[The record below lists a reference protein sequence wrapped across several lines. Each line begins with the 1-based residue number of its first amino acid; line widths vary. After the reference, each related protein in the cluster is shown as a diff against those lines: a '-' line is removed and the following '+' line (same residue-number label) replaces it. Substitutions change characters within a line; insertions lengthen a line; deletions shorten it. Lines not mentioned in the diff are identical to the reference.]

1 MLMVT
6 ALFGM
11 GVMALIVKVNMSAR
25 RNSSEER
32 DVPEKTCEPEKNGKP
47 EVTGIVEAVE
57 PGPADAFDV
66 ADALSRPVVIQAAE
80 LGLTPEPV
88 VEPSNAPTLG
98 EAAKPAAG
106 PQTEAVDEDVAEPW
120 ATPIP
125 EAWAAHHERGPAE
138 TVLRR
143 EAEDQFFDL
152 SYEYTQQITTED
164 VPTILDEAPSLEYE
178 EEEDEPLPVVVKCP
192 HCKSEVP
199 QTLYCIY
206 CGNTLRGS
214 LAPAG

>member
-1 MLMVT
+1 MWFNELLFVLMVT

-11 GVMALIVKVNMSAR
+11 GVMALIVKVSMNAR
-25 RNSSEER
+25 RNSSEKR
-32 DVPEKTCEPEKNGKP
+32 GVPEKTCEPEKN
-47 EVTGIVEAVE
+47 VN
-57 PGPADAFDV
+57 
-66 ADALSRPVVIQAAE
+66 QAAE
-80 LGLTPEPV
+80 PGLTPEPV

-98 EAAKPAAG
+98 EAAKPATG
-106 PQTEAVDEDVAEPW
+106 PQTEAVDENVAEPW

-152 SYEYTQQITTED
+152 SYERTQRIATGD
-164 VPTILDEAPSLEYE
+164 FPTILGEAPSLEYE
-178 EEEDEPLPVVVKCP
+178 EEEEEEPLPVVVKCP

-206 CGNTLRGS
+206 CGNTLRGP